1 MENVLPKLIEFCTNS
16 AIRIVLAL
24 VAWLIGKII
33 INAILKAVKKIPAVS
48 KMDPTVALFTNNII
62 KTILYIVLAI
72 SVIGILGVPMASIIA
87 VLASA
92 GIAVGMALQGALGNV
107 AGGIMIMLFRPFNV
121 GDFISAAGAEGTV
134 KEIGLFYTVITTPQN
149 TKITVP
155 NGSLMSAN
163 VINYTANDT
172 RRIDMTFSVGK
183 DSDLELALRVM
194 LAAFENN
201 EKVLQDPAPTATVTG
216 GTDTAAE
223 LTGRVWVEKADF
235 ITTKEALIKS
245 ISKGFGKYGI
255 TAPAF
260 RVISK

>member
-1 MENVLPKLIEFCTNS
+1 MENILPKLIEFCTDS

-24 VAWLIGKII
+24 LAWVVGKII
-33 INAILKAVKKIPAVS
+33 VNSILKAVKKIPAVS
-48 KMDPTVALFTNNII
+48 SMDPTVALFTNNII
-62 KTILYIVLAI
+62 KTILYIILII

-92 GIAVGMALQGALGNV
+92 GVAVGMALQGALGNV

-163 VINYTANDT
+163 VVNYTANDT
-172 RRIDMTFSVGK
+172 RRIDLSFTVGK

-201 EKVLQDPAPTATVTG
+201 EKVLKDPAPAAAVSG
-216 GTDTAAE
+216 GSDTAAE
-223 LTGRVWVEKADF
+223 LAGRVWVEKDDF
-235 ITTKEALIKS
+235 IATKEALIKS
-245 ISKGFGKYGI
+245 ISKGFVKYGI
-255 TAPAF
+255 TAPAV
-260 RVISK
+260 RVINK